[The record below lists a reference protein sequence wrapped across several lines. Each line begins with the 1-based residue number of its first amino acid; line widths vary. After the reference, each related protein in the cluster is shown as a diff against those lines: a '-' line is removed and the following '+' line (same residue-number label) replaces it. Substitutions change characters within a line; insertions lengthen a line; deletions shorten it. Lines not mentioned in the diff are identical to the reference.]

1 MYCETG
7 NIGEIVDYGIALPQV
22 IDNEID
28 YYPDTYC
35 ELEIPL
41 KNEDLHIDW
50 CLEKTYCEVPLALP
64 TIEDLDKCI

>member
-35 ELEIPL
+35 ELSIPER
-41 KNEDLHIDW
+41 NENLHLDNCIEQ
-50 CLEKTYCEVPLALP
+50 LYCEIAITLP
-64 TIEDLDKCI
+64 TI

>member
-35 ELEIPL
+35 ELEIPH
-41 KNEDLHIDW
+41 KNEDLH
-50 CLEKTYCEVPLALP
+50 LK
-64 TIEDLDKCI
+64 

>member
-1 MYCETG
+1 MQIEMYCETG

-35 ELEIPL
+35 ELEIPER
-41 KNEDLHIDW
+41 NEDVHLNE
-50 CLEKTYCEVPLALP
+50 C
-64 TIEDLDKCI
+64 IE